1 MQLKHAAIGPG
12 EALIKLICYPKSCKV
27 PSHLGFRGKR
37 KVTAAVA
44 RTVSFL
50 SLVLHRVIVW
60 SKSGR
65 IGKSGRISGRCFV
78 ARAGESPRLRRYR

>member
-12 EALIKLICYPKSCKV
+12 EALIKIICYPKGCKV
-27 PSHLGFRGKR
+27 PPHLGLRGKR
-37 KVTAAVA
+37 KVTAAGA

-60 SKSGR
+60 SKAEGS
-65 IGKSGRISGRCFV
+65 
-78 ARAGESPRLRRYR
+78 ARADGSETGAPSSALGH